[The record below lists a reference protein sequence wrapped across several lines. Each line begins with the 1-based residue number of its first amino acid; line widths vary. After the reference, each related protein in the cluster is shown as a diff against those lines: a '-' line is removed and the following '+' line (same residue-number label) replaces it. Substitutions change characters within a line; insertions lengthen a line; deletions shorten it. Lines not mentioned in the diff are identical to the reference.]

1 MKCIPRI
8 EKGNVRKV
16 YWTSGTQVR
25 VINIDDTTN
34 STKDPEEFNF

>member
-25 VINIDDTTN
+25 VI
-34 STKDPEEFNF
+34 KYR